1 MQKNFDRF
9 AIILSGLCA
18 VHCIAVPLAVSLFP
32 FLSLSLEHGDD
43 THELLF
49 HQIIVFIIIP
59 TSLIALSIGF
69 ITHKRWLPTVIATVG
84 LVILLIPALFFEALE
99 NHQLI
104 NHDDEI
110 IITLLGGCIHAIGH
124 VLNAQATRQSHHVT
138 NTL

>member
-59 TSLIALSIGF
+59 TSLIALSTGF

-84 LVILLIPALFFEALE
+84 LVILLIPALF
-99 NHQLI
+99 